1 MKKYH
6 TSVKIFH
13 YEWNHVHKS
22 LNKTIKKY
30 FIMLLKLYINFQI
43 KKIIRTNSI
52 MKNRITA

>member
-22 LNKTIKKY
+22 LNKTIKKIFY
-30 FIMLLKLYINFQI
+30 YV
-43 KKIIRTNSI
+43 T
-52 MKNRITA
+52 